1 MSLPLYMPA
10 KVHLLQKRRLAIQHA
25 QMLCGLRPEKSKEC
39 AVAWDYVDDISKAIH
54 KLDRRAI
61 TCEETE
67 FLKKVGHEE
76 EDARRLERSQRE
88 YDL

>member
-25 QMLCGLRPEKSKEC
+25 QLLCARYEKTKEC
-39 AVAWDYVDDISKAIH
+39 EVAWDYVDDLSKAIH
-54 KLDRRAI
+54 KLDERVI

-67 FLKKVGHEE
+67 LLKKVSREE
-76 EDARRLERSQRE
+76 EDARRVERAQRM
-88 YDL
+88 YDV